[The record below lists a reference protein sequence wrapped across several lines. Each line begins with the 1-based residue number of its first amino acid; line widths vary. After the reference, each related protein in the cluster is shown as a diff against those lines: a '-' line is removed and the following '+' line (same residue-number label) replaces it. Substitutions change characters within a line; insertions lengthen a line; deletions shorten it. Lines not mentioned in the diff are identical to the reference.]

1 MQVYIPHAQ
10 WPFPDSDMTFVLRT
24 LGPPTAHASAARRTI
39 HSLDATQL
47 FSRVMPLDAYVVLS
61 VQGRRFALVLIGAFA
76 TIALLLSVVGVYGVT
91 TYGVAQRTREIGIRR
106 ALGAQP
112 SAVLGL
118 LLRQGL
124 LLILAGTVLGV
135 AASVAL
141 TRFLASMLFE
151 VTPTD
156 PMTFALVVALLSG
169 AAILACWIPARR
181 AMRVD
186 PMVAL
191 RYE

>member
-1 MQVYIPHAQ
+1 MHGYEIANSIQRISDDVLQV
-10 WPFPDSDMTFVLRT
+10 
-24 LGPPTAHASAARRTI
+24 
-39 HSLDATQL
+39 
-47 FSRVMPLDAYVVLS
+47 
-61 VQGRRFALVLIGAFA
+61 GAFA
-76 TIALLLSVVGVYGVT
+76 TIALLLSVVGIYGVT
-91 TYGVAQRTREIGIRR
+91 AYGVAQRTREIGIRR

-112 SAVLGL
+112 GAVLGL

-124 LLILAGTVLGV
+124 HLILAGTVLGV
-135 AASVAL
+135 GASVAL

-156 PMTFALVVALLSG
+156 PLTFALVVVVLAG
-169 AAILACWIPARR
+169 VAILACWIPARR

-191 RYE
+191 HYE